1 MRNMRTFL
9 GFGRVLG
16 AHSRDEGQ
24 EGGESGTNPRESTW
38 VCSKR
43 GKGKGGKGK
52 DGDTGGEMK
61 RERERIQTILGI
73 PGAYWARHPRGE
85 RACRGDFGMEP
96 RESTWVCS
104 KRGRGRGRVERE
116 RREAP

>member
-1 MRNMRTFL
+1 M
-9 GFGRVLG
+9 GVLKK
-16 AHSRDEGQ
+16 GQ
-24 EGGESGTNPRESTW
+24 REGGD
-38 VCSKR
+38 
-43 GKGKGGKGK
+43 KGK